1 MEQINNILTLAQ
13 IQERLHIGTNS
24 VYELAK
30 RKDFPAFKVAGRWL
44 ISEDAFNEWV
54 AKQSLGG
61 DAI

>member
-1 MEQINNILTLAQ
+1 MEQTNNILTLAQ
-13 IQERLHIGTNS
+13 IQERLHIGSNS

-30 RKDFPAFKVAGRWL
+30 RKDFPAFKIARRWL